1 MSYDIAAAALLEAVG
16 PVAAYCQRTA
26 RPNRHADQLDHLI
39 AAVADFGAAADAA
52 VAAGHASA
60 RLAAVLSEI
69 ALRHTPPP
77 LNPAPLVVRIN
88 RHLAYFDAHRARHVS
103 PATQALA
110 LTITSHHLGIP
121 ASL

>member
-1 MSYDIAAAALLEAVG
+1 MSYDDTAAALFAAVG
-16 PVAAYCQRTA
+16 PVAAYCQRTP
-26 RPNRHADQLDHLI
+26 RPNRHADHLDHLI
-39 AAVADFGAAADAA
+39 AAVADFGTAADEAVTAA
-52 VAAGHASA
+52 HGSA
-60 RLAAVLSEI
+60 RLAA
-69 ALRHTPPP
+69 ALAAATERYTPPP
-77 LNPAPLVVRIN
+77 DDPDPLVVRIN